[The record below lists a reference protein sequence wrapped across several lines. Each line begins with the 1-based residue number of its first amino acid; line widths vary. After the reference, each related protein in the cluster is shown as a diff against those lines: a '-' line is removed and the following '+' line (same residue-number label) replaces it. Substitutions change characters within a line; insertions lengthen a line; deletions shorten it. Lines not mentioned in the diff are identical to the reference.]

1 MSKPDLP
8 KTRAEAKALGAPQ
21 YFTGKPCKQG
31 HLVPKFTSSGSCTEC
46 LAARRR
52 EYMREWAQKN
62 PEVKKERAAEWY
74 EKKREEI
81 IERVR
86 ANYYKDIE
94 KSRQRAR
101 DYAETHRD
109 EARLRVRKWSEANPE
124 RKRENDKA
132 WTEANRAR
140 SHSLKA
146 KYRAARRQACPPWVD
161 DAHMARIHEVY
172 RLRREISER
181 TGVVHEVDHIV
192 PLQGKTVC
200 GLHVWW
206 NLRVIPRE
214 ENNRRPRIWTDSVDP
229 TSVL

>member
-1 MSKPDLP
+1 MTYQDLP
-8 KTRAEAKALGAPQ
+8 KTRAEAKAQGAAQ

-31 HLVPKFTSSGSCTEC
+31 HLVPKFTCSGSCTEC
-46 LAARRR
+46 LASRRR
-52 EYMREWAQKN
+52 EYMREWAKKN
-62 PEVKKERAAEWY
+62 PEVKKERAAAWY
-74 EKKREEI
+74 EKNRDEI

-86 ANYYKDIE
+86 ANYYKDVD

-101 DYAETHRD
+101 GYAEAHKV
-109 EARLRVRKWSEANPE
+109 EAAARTKEWTQRNQE
-124 RKRENDKA
+124 RKKASDKR
-132 WTEANRAR
+132 WKDNNP
-140 SHSLKA
+140 SHYHSLKA
-146 KYRAARRQACPPWVD
+146 KYRAARRMACPPWVD

-172 RLRREISER
+172 RLRRQISEQ

-214 ENNRRPRIWTDSVDP
+214 ENNRRPRIWAVDVDP
-229 TSVL
+229 TPVE

>member
-1 MSKPDLP
+1 MRKWAAQNPDL
-8 KTRAEAKALGAPQ
+8 K
-21 YFTGKPCKQG
+21 KQ
-31 HLVPKFTSSGSCTEC
+31 
-46 LAARRR
+46 
-52 EYMREWAQKN
+52 
-62 PEVKKERAAEWY
+62 RAAEWY
-74 EKKREEI
+74 AGNREEI

-86 ANYYKDIE
+86 ANYHKDIE

-101 DYAETHRD
+101 DYAAEHRV
-109 EARLRVRKWSEANPE
+109 EASKRVKKWKQENPE
-124 RKRENDKA
+124 RARLNDL
-132 WTEANRAR
+132 NRDPVKL
-140 SHSLKA
+140 HSAKA

-214 ENNRRPRIWTDSVDP
+214 ENNRRPRIWSGDVDP
-229 TSVL
+229 TQPG

>member
-1 MSKPDLP
+1 MDKLP
-8 KTRAEAKALGAPQ
+8 VSRAEAKALGAPQ

-31 HLVPKFTSSGSCTEC
+31 HLVPKFTCSGSCTEC
-46 LAARRR
+46 LAVRRR
-52 EYMREWAQKN
+52 EYMRAWAARN
-62 PEVKKERAAEWY
+62 PEVKKQRAAQWY
-74 EKKREEI
+74 DNNREEI

-86 ANYYKDIE
+86 ANYHKDLD

-101 DYAETHRD
+101 EYAENHKA
-109 EARLRVRKWSEANPE
+109 EASARTKEWTAQNPDRKKASDKRWKDNNP
-124 RKRENDKA
+124 A
-132 WTEANRAR
+132 HY
-140 SHSLKA
+140 HSLKA

-161 DAHMARIHEVY
+161 DAHMARIHEIY
-172 RLRREISER
+172 KLRRDISEK

-214 ENNRRPRIWTDSVDP
+214 ENNRRPRIWNADVDAP
-229 TSVL
+229 QKP

>member
-1 MSKPDLP
+1 MNRLP
-8 KTRAEAKALGAPQ
+8 VTRSDAKTLGAPQ

-31 HLVPKFTSSGSCTEC
+31 HLAPKFTCSGSCTEC

-52 EYMREWAQKN
+52 DYMRDWAAKN
-62 PEVKKERAAEWY
+62 PEIKKQRAAEWY
-74 EKKREEI
+74 AKNREEV

-86 ANYYKDIE
+86 ANYHKDLD

-101 DYAETHRD
+101 DYAESHKED
-109 EARLRVRKWSEANPE
+109 AVQRVKKWKQDNPE
-124 RKRENDKA
+124 KARFNDLRRDPVRLHA
-132 WTEANRAR
+132 A
-140 SHSLKA
+140 KA

-161 DAHMARIHEVY
+161 DEHMARIHEIY
-172 RLRREISER
+172 KLRREISDR

-214 ENNRRPRIWTDSVDP
+214 ENYRRPRIWLGDVD
-229 TSVL
+229 TSATP

>member
-1 MSKPDLP
+1 MNSLP
-8 KTRAEAKALGAPQ
+8 VSRSAAKAVGSTQ

-31 HLVPKFTSSGSCTEC
+31 HVAPKFTCSGSCTEC

-62 PEVKKERAAEWY
+62 PEVKKERAAAWY
-74 EKKREEI
+74 EKNRDEI

-86 ANYYKDIE
+86 TNYYKDVD

-101 DYAETHRD
+101 DYAAENRIA
-109 EARLRVRKWSEANPE
+109 ARERSIHWRKENPDKKKAADLKWKTANPHL
-124 RKRENDKA
+124 D
-132 WTEANRAR
+132 
-140 SHSLKA
+140 HSLKA
-146 KYRAARRQACPPWVD
+146 KYRAARRMACPPWVD
-161 DAHMARIHEVY
+161 DAHMTRIHEVY
-172 RLRREISER
+172 RLRRQISEQ

-214 ENNRRPRIWTDSVDP
+214 ENNRRPRIWAVDVDP
-229 TSVL
+229 VSAQ